1 MTHNE
6 EYISRAYTVEELI
19 SILSNDIPEGA
30 SITIAAGG
38 GNRIAIEVWHDE
50 STNTV
55 ILK

>member
-1 MTHNE
+1 MIHNE

-19 SILSNDIPEGA
+19 SILSNDVPDGA
-30 SITIAAGG
+30 GITIAAGG
-38 GNRIAIEVWHDE
+38 GNRITIEVWYDE